1 MADYPLI
8 NGRKYDHSSA
18 EIQIGDTLYT
28 GIEAINWSQT
38 LAPGNGRGTRAEKLY
53 RTTGEHDA
61 TGDFSL
67 PLEDYAELIAAL
79 GPGYMAQ
86 DFTIVVNYSNEGQNN
101 TNVQLVACRITEEG
115 GGSES
120 GGDPAMVEVS
130 LDIMRV
136 VTNGILP
143 VPNMLT

>member
-1 MADYPLI
+1 MAEYPLI

-18 EIQIGDTLYT
+18 EIQAGNTIHT
-28 GIEAINWSQT
+28 GISSISWTQSLE
-38 LAPGNGRGTRAEKLY
+38 PGAVRGTRAEKLA

-61 TGDFSL
+61 EGSL
-67 PLEDYAELIAAL
+67 SMPLEDYAELIAEL
-79 GPGYMAQ
+79 GDGYMAQ
-86 DFTIVVNYSNEGQNN
+86 NFDIVVTYSNEGA
-101 TNVQLVACRITEEG
+101 NVTTVRLVACRISSED

-120 GGDPAMVEVS
+120 GGDAAMVEVS

-136 VTNGILP
+136 ETNGLKA